1 MKTYVK
7 QTSLLSAEIGALECT
22 RKSIINVNIA
32 SLCWRGY
39 LYHKCGALRAG
50 YRFVSIR
57 RYHLVTEGG
66 SAHNEE
72 SRQEPYRTNN
82 RFESRSK
89 DGILLMGSLAL
100 TVDRA
105 SFPQSSILSLSP
117 SPYPSIPRDL
127 SSFFVKIRTPQS
139 FWLPIHTERIRQT
152 SNSCTGD
159 KSNAIT
165 RPPRELL
172 RECL

>member
-1 MKTYVK
+1 MYVK

-32 SLCWRGY
+32 SLCWRGC

-50 YRFVSIR
+50 YQFVSIR
-57 RYHLVTEGG
+57 RYHLVAEGE

-89 DGILLMGSLAL
+89 DGILLMGSRAL

-105 SFPQSSILSLSP
+105 SFPRSSILSLPPLPLTP
-117 SPYPSIPRDL
+117 S
-127 SSFFVKIRTPQS
+127 QS
-139 FWLPIHTERIRQT
+139 VLLI
-152 SNSCTGD
+152 
-159 KSNAIT
+159 
-165 RPPRELL
+165 L
-172 RECL
+172 REDSDSAVVLTPDTHRKDPPNK

>member
-1 MKTYVK
+1 MKTSE
-7 QTSLLSAEIGALECT
+7 QTLKFAEICTLECT

-32 SLCWRGY
+32 SLCWRSVSIANA
-39 LYHKCGALRAG
+39 ALSVLDT
-50 YRFVSIR
+50 FVSIR
-57 RYHLVTEGG
+57 RYHLVTEGE

-89 DGILLMGSLAL
+89 DGILLMGSRAL
-100 TVDRA
+100 MVDRA
-105 SFPQSSILSLSP
+105 SFPRSSILLSP
-117 SPYPSIPRDL
+117 SRSILLFLWRFGLNSHSD
-127 SSFFVKIRTPQS
+127 SRYTRKT
-139 FWLPIHTERIRQT
+139 RQT

-165 RPPRELL
+165 RPLRELL